1 MMDEQE
7 QVRQEQDRHMHL
19 LHRNVTG
26 LRANLD
32 LAQTVA
38 ATKVHNHLTD
48 NQNLLKEVNNLRL
61 EVRALSMENQRLI
74 AQLDFNNRMQGG
86 KRRNSTMEAVSADS
100 ASEPLFPQYH
110 AQPHNG
116 RVSFDHQKDSSL
128 SGSVESSFAVPFG
141 SAAKNGAG
149 GIASAAS
156 LPRVEEGLS
165 FDSNGLRSDAEF
177 FNRMRTGVVAP
188 PELAETVPILP
199 TGPRGFAKKV
209 SKSAST
215 PQFKVHALHSDAAV
229 EGARLEAVNAGL
241 PQPTASVT
249 SKRTISGV
257 PSYASI
263 DGVGSGS
270 HHSGGGQVV
279 NKNEFN
285 RSADDKIAALIELN
299 EQQIRT
305 YKEELTRE
313 QGAAKTSAVAGGRK
327 PDSKAGAPAA
337 GPGQGRGGPLEL
349 KGATALSSSTEHF
362 GSGGGGPSL
371 QFPNIRK
378 GSGASNSS
386 KKR

>member
-1 MMDEQE
+1 
-7 QVRQEQDRHMHL
+7 
-19 LHRNVTG
+19 
-26 LRANLD
+26 
-32 LAQTVA
+32 
-38 ATKVHNHLTD
+38 
-48 NQNLLKEVNNLRL
+48 
-61 EVRALSMENQRLI
+61 
-74 AQLDFNNRMQGG
+74 
-86 KRRNSTMEAVSADS
+86 
-100 ASEPLFPQYH
+100 
-110 AQPHNG
+110 
-116 RVSFDHQKDSSL
+116 
-128 SGSVESSFAVPFG
+128 
-141 SAAKNGAG
+141 
-149 GIASAAS
+149 
-156 LPRVEEGLS
+156 
-165 FDSNGLRSDAEF
+165 
-177 FNRMRTGVVAP
+177 MRTGVVAP

-215 PQFKVHALHSDAAV
+215 PQFKVHALHTDAAV

-241 PQPTASVT
+241 SQPTASVT

-270 HHSGGGQVV
+270 HHSGSGQVV

-305 YKEELTRE
+305 YKEELVRE
-313 QGAAKTSAVAGGRK
+313 QGAGKGSAAAGGRK
-327 PDSKAGAPAA
+327 VDSKVGGPAA
-337 GPGQGRGGPLEL
+337 GPGQSRGGPLEL
-349 KGATALSSSTEHF
+349 KGATALSSSAEHF
-362 GSGGGGPSL
+362 SSGGGPSL

>member
-19 LHRNVTG
+19 LHRNVTR

-141 SAAKNGAG
+141 SAAKNAAG

-165 FDSNGLRSDAEF
+165 FDSNGLRNDAEF

-270 HHSGGGQVV
+270 HHSGSGQVV

-327 PDSKAGAPAA
+327 PDSKVGGPAA
-337 GPGQGRGGPLEL
+337 GPGQARGGPLEL
-349 KGATALSSSTEHF
+349 KGATALSSSAEHV
-362 GSGGGGPSL
+362 GSGIGPSL

>member
-86 KRRNSTMEAVSADS
+86 KRKNSMMEVVSADS
-100 ASEPLFPQYH
+100 ASEPLFPQYQT
-110 AQPHNG
+110 QPHNG

-165 FDSNGLRSDAEF
+165 FDSNGLRNDAEF

-188 PELAETVPILP
+188 PELAETAPVLP

-215 PQFKVHALHSDAAV
+215 PQFKVHALHTDAAV

-241 PQPTASVT
+241 SQPTASVT

-270 HHSGGGQVV
+270 HHSGSAQVV

-305 YKEELTRE
+305 YKEELVRE
-313 QGAAKTSAVAGGRK
+313 QGAGKGSAAAGGRK
-327 PDSKAGAPAA
+327 VDSKVGGPAA
-337 GPGQGRGGPLEL
+337 GPGQSRGGPLEL
-349 KGATALSSSTEHF
+349 KGATALSSSAEHF
-362 GSGGGGPSL
+362 SSGGGPSL